1 MRLPSL
7 LARIGAVLFLA
18 TCAATPMPA
27 TTLARLS
34 LDQLARAADTV
45 ARVRCADSTSYV
57 QDGTVWTRTQFTVIE
72 SFKGAPPAQ
81 IAVRLPGGRAG
92 HIFVAVEAAPRF
104 RPGEEGVLF
113 LEPIAGGDYSVTAW
127 ALGTFR
133 IRRNARTGEESVTQ
147 DSSALAVFDLATRRF
162 VIEGIRDLSWPEF
175 RRRLTATFRSS
186 TTTGVAGGGRR

>member
-1 MRLPSL
+1 MKPPSPLAKFTALLL
-7 LARIGAVLFLA
+7 LAA
-18 TCAATPMPA
+18 CAATPLPA

-45 ARVRCADSTSYV
+45 ARVRCMDTDSFLEG
-57 QDGTVWTRTQFTVIE
+57 GTVWTRTRFSVIE
-72 SFKGAPPAQ
+72 TLKGDPPSQ

-92 HIFVAVEAAPRF
+92 HIFVAIEAAPRF

-113 LEPIAGGDYSVTAW
+113 LEKIPTGDYSVTAW

-147 DSSALAVFDLATRRF
+147 DSSALAVFDTATRRF
-162 VIEGIRDLSWPEF
+162 LIEGIRELPLGEF
-175 RRRLTATFRSS
+175 RRRLAVALRSS
-186 TTTGVAGGGRR
+186 TAEGGGR